1 MMNVT
6 SHRLFRTRARDTLGR
21 ILLGH
26 LDFATCLT
34 LVSIIL
40 SVLAF
45 VFTARGSLA
54 AGVICLMYAGLCD
67 LFDGF
72 IARRTTRTKAQAA
85 FGLQIDSIADM
96 AAFGVAPAFIALQL
110 GLTSPVEITAVIFY
124 VCCAAMRLAF
134 FNVHGTKGD
143 GNRCFYTG
151 VPVTYAALVFPVLL
165 LFATA
170 PNQPPLLWLVH
181 GYFWVLG
188 ALFILRIPV
197 RKPGGIFYVIF
208 PIIAVV
214 LTIFWGLRL

>member
-6 SHRLFRTRARDTLGR
+6 SRRLFRTRARDTLGR

-34 LVSIIL
+34 LASIIL

-110 GLTSPVEITAVIFY
+110 GLRSPVEITAVIFY
-124 VCCAAMRLAF
+124 VCCAAMCLAF
-134 FNVHGTKGD
+134 FNVHGM
-143 GNRCFYTG
+143 
-151 VPVTYAALVFPVLL
+151 
-165 LFATA
+165 
-170 PNQPPLLWLVH
+170 
-181 GYFWVLG
+181 
-188 ALFILRIPV
+188 
-197 RKPGGIFYVIF
+197 
-208 PIIAVV
+208 
-214 LTIFWGLRL
+214 